1 MAKYYQ
7 IIIHCILYLVLIIE
21 TDLSL
26 GVKLDPD
33 VVKNTWIPNFS
44 KTLMTFSN
52 DVLSPQ
58 MIQRDISNHR
68 RTKVSKTLAKDI
80 QNEVFQDMCQKIG
93 ERFFQVKTAVFK
105 IKTSAETKT
114 KLNQGIKIAR
124 CCKSGP
130 VPGMLYEGRLRQDV
144 NKNLLCIG
152 SRNSTSISKIDSE
165 KLFPVFKD
173 NYQTVASVLWQYYAD
188 IDGDFVEYP
197 DSNSHQCDKNGSI
210 ISPLTEDWFAVK
222 HLKTEKNLVIVYD
235 VGSNTESTVDSRGR
249 KFSEIVKEAVKETL
263 HTLTPNDKVNIIA
276 FNETA
281 QMTKVCNSKLFI
293 ANQRN
298 KDILSEFVST
308 MGKSGGVTDYSVGLE
323 AAYKLLERENLDKQ
337 NNPTSVSD
345 IVILITDG
353 KTPTVNTTK
362 LFTMIENHQK
372 AVGRSI
378 SHVVF
383 SLEPSTEQVKHILT
397 NIAEQHVP
405 NWPVGLNISIR
416 PTGVINQNGI
426 VHFFPDLKGFP
437 TGVAREFTSSLPV
450 TTNTDKEYSVIAPV
464 IEDNLGLKMTISVPV
479 IDKSSNNSVTGTA
492 AIDVSMETVFTEIED
507 FVLGVHSYAFLLEKR
522 HGHVLLHPKLKDP
535 ANTKHV
541 KEDDNIFPSIQTL
554 EPNLSQEQIK
564 KITNEG
570 HIGSFSAKVAN
581 KLYFYLK
588 LDKTWK
594 STFMSNLDMPL
605 QDSTIMYQHLD
616 GTQFVM
622 VMVMFHSDSEVPKLM
637 PIPPGIDIKNAP
649 YHRLDISHSFPVC
662 SIDGHIVTTAA
673 TTVKLSPS
681 VFVDSEVYKFTE
693 ETQSKIGTISDFLS
707 GRNNTSIIK
716 EGLKKEIWHS
726 LIETQSLTDYWRNS
740 KNKVIERFFG
750 SPSGVFR
757 MYPGVALTNTFDH
770 IQYTWYKKSVARF
783 QDIVFTSGKISEFT
797 TKDVMILSRALSE
810 NIDRKDTVAASSLQG
825 VVGATLTH
833 SQLTAMLINNQV
845 WCTSMSEG
853 NHELS
858 YSLQIPV
865 IEHDVTAAD
874 VCRQYVI
881 GAVNGTN
888 LFILVVNG
896 RGENKCTESKH
907 QTEVCDSCGI
917 PYAKC
922 SQCINGDKLSCQ
934 CPCYCEVDFDQCSS
948 QFDDTNSTNFP
959 HSACYYEPLFRKLTE
974 VKQLTPVLPCK
985 VPCQAIEEENK
996 CNTLVHC
1003 KWEATLQFPLCVY
1016 DEVTTTATQTTPTKK
1031 LIVPTK
1037 KHNLPTKKPIG
1048 PTKKPNLSSKMPN
1061 LPTKMPNIPSK
1072 KTNLPGISTNSI
1084 PSHTHKVPPKPIH
1097 THKIP
1102 PVLTKKIGSTK
1113 SSTPLGTSIAGSSTL
1128 VVAPTLKIVK
1138 DTKSGRDNTG
1148 LVVGLVLAV
1157 IILAAL
1163 IAFIAWRFYGKNIQ
1177 KALGNTKAGKYVRRN
1192 SVVDRVMFSKVNE
1205 EIITSK
1211 GPAATSVPYGQ
1222 ID

>member
-1 MAKYYQ
+1 
-7 IIIHCILYLVLIIE
+7 
-21 TDLSL
+21 
-26 GVKLDPD
+26 
-33 VVKNTWIPNFS
+33 
-44 KTLMTFSN
+44 
-52 DVLSPQ
+52 
-58 MIQRDISNHR
+58 
-68 RTKVSKTLAKDI
+68 
-80 QNEVFQDMCQKIG
+80 
-93 ERFFQVKTAVFK
+93 
-105 IKTSAETKT
+105 
-114 KLNQGIKIAR
+114 
-124 CCKSGP
+124 
-130 VPGMLYEGRLRQDV
+130 MLYEGRLRQDV

-197 DSNSHQCDKNGSI
+197 DSNSHQCDKNGNI

-235 VGSNTESTVDSRGR
+235 VGSNTESTVDSQGR

-298 KDILSEFVST
+298 KDILSEFVTT
-308 MGKSGGVTDYSVGLE
+308 MGKSGGVSDYSVGLE

-416 PTGVINQNGI
+416 PTGVSNQNGI

-492 AIDVSMETVFTEIED
+492 AIDVSMETMFTEIED

-570 HIGSFSAKVAN
+570 HIGSFPAKT
-581 KLYFYLK
+581 KPGR
-588 LDKTWK
+588 

-757 MYPGVALTNTFDH
+757 MYPGVALSNTFDH

-810 NIDRKDTVAASSLQG
+810 NIDRKDTGAASSLQG

-833 SQLTAMLINNQV
+833 SQLTAMLINNV
-845 WCTSMSEG
+845 EDCTMKGLECHIMD
-853 NHELS
+853 N
-858 YSLQIPV
+858 
-865 IEHDVTAAD
+865 
-874 VCRQYVI
+874 
-881 GAVNGTN
+881 NGGQ
-888 LFILVVNG
+888 LRL
-896 RGENKCTESKH
+896 K
-907 QTEVCDSCGI
+907 VCDSCGI
-917 PYAKC
+917 TYAKC

-1003 KWEATLQFPLCVY
+1003 KWDATIQFPLCVY
-1016 DEVTTTATQTTPTKK
+1016 DEVTTTATQKTPTKK
-1031 LIVPTK
+1031 LILPTK
-1037 KHNLPTKKPIG
+1037 KHNLPSKKPIG
-1048 PTKKPNLSSKMPN
+1048 PTKKPNLPSKMPN

-1102 PVLTKKIGSTK
+1102 PGPTKKIGTTK
-1113 SSTPLGTSIAGSSTL
+1113 SSTPLETSIAGSSTL

-1157 IILAAL
+1157 IILTAL
-1163 IAFIAWRFYGKNIQ
+1163 IVFIAWRFYGKNIQ